1 MGHDAGRSPTKISD
15 NRRWKCRSCG
25 VVSHE
30 AELLT
35 APSPF
40 DATDTLTGCPSCT
53 ACADGFDLMCD
64 EAGCNEVACCG
75 WPAGESRGYR
85 NTCGKH
91 GSPSNSHSER
101 NMGAGVAH
109 PTTSTLAKRNLAIH
123 NARLTG
129 VTLQSIADEYGLTRE
144 RVRQILKMGGAEART
159 IADLP
164 GSESLAPGA
173 RALLIRLGF
182 STKAAVEVALDAR
195 TLYNGCTF
203 GMGST
208 RFAEIERWAR
218 SK

>member
-1 MGHDAGRSPTKISD
+1 M
-15 NRRWKCRSCG
+15 
-25 VVSHE
+25 VSHE

-35 APSPF
+35 EPSPF
-40 DATDTLTGCPSCT
+40 DATDTLTGCPSCK

-64 EAGCNEVACCG
+64 ETGCNEVACCG
-75 WPAGESRGYR
+75 WSAGESRGYR

-91 GSPSNSHSER
+91 GRTLNSHSEG
-101 NMGAGVAH
+101 NMGTGETQ
-109 PTTSTLAKRNLAIH
+109 PTTSTIAKRNLAIY

-129 VTLQSIADEYGLTRE
+129 VTLQFIADEHGLTRE

-164 GSESLAPGA
+164 GSESLAVGA

-182 STKAAVEVALDAR
+182 STKAAVEAALDAR
-195 TLYNGCTF
+195 TLYNGCSF

-208 RFAEIERWAR
+208 RFAQIERWAR
-218 SK
+218 SE